1 MRVFKDLDLVEQLGS
16 GVPRILETYSKT
28 CFKFSDNFL
37 RMFFP
42 INIERIII
50 PNKGGTIGGAILELT
65 ERQNEVLSI
74 IAEDPAISY
83 RLIARHLNINES
95 AVLKHINILK
105 EKGFIVRKGGT
116 RGKWEI
122 LIN

>member
-1 MRVFKDLDLVEQLGS
+1 MS
-16 GVPRILETYSKT
+16 
-28 CFKFSDNFL
+28 
-37 RMFFP
+37 FP

-50 PNKGGTIGGAILELT
+50 PNKGGAIGGAIGGAMGGAILQLT

-74 IAEDPAISY
+74 ITADPAISY

>member
-1 MRVFKDLDLVEQLGS
+1 MS
-16 GVPRILETYSKT
+16 
-28 CFKFSDNFL
+28 
-37 RMFFP
+37 FP

-50 PNKGGTIGGAILELT
+50 PNKGGAIGGAILELT

-74 IAEDPAISY
+74 IAEGPSISY